1 MQRPL
6 FLFGFLC
13 LLTLGLYFGFD
24 AFPWFDRPT
33 SFVVLFVV
41 SVMMSGVLL
50 VRLIARAKSAQ
61 SLTGTL
67 FALFG
72 VLCLSGLNG
81 FILLMGGLGR
91 DVHFT

>member
-13 LLTLGLYFGFD
+13 LITFSLYFGLE

-33 SFVVLFVV
+33 SFVVLFVI
-41 SVMMSGVLL
+41 SVMTSSVLF
-50 VRLIARAKSAQ
+50 VRLIVRAKSAQ

-67 FALFG
+67 LALFG

-81 FILLMGGLGR
+81 FILLIGGLA
-91 DVHFT
+91 T